1 MKRRSRL
8 VSAVLA
14 SAALTVGAAESA
26 ASITYVATYG
36 SDANP
41 CSLAVP
47 CRSFAGALAQ
57 TSDGGQI
64 VVLDSGGYG
73 PVQIDK
79 SVSII
84 APEGVYAGIS
94 VFTGVGVTITVP
106 AEVRL
111 VGLNIVGFG
120 SLGESGVHVA
130 AGGPVSIERS
140 TISGFGG
147 GGSAIIYDDFPGSL
161 RIVRSTL
168 HSNTAGA
175 VNTTVD
181 IVIDHSRFIEGGLS
195 GMHAGITDSLFAFT
209 GVDIHGFGGTGHG
222 WVDRSIFSD
231 ASLVVIGSAPPQ
243 STSVSVSRS
252 SFVRSGINVGTGLGG
267 GIALMVE
274 ASTFV
279 DNAGSAIRLSS
290 NDPSERITL
299 SNNVVLR
306 NGGGATSFGS
316 PIESRGNNTI
326 RNNGTDGGP
335 FVLVPGM

>member
-1 MKRRSRL
+1 M
-8 VSAVLA
+8 SAALA
-14 SAALTVGAAESA
+14 SAALTVSVAACA
-26 ASITYVATYG
+26 ASTTYVATYG
-36 SDANP
+36 SDANS
-41 CSLAVP
+41 CSVAQP
-47 CRSFAGALAQ
+47 CRSFSGALTQA
-57 TSDGGQI
+57 SDGGQI

-79 SVSII
+79 SVSIV

-94 VFTGVGVTITVP
+94 VFTGAGVTITVP

-147 GGSAIIYDDFPGSL
+147 GGSAIIYDHFPGSL
-161 RIVRSTL
+161 RIVGSTL
-168 HSNTAGA
+168 HSNTASAG
-175 VNTTVD
+175 NTTVD
-181 IVIDHSRFIEGGLS
+181 IVIDHSRFIEGALG

-209 GVDIHGFGGTGHG
+209 EVDILGLGINGNGSG
-222 WVDRSIFSD
+222 WVERSIFSD

-252 SFVRSGINVGTGLGG
+252 SFVRSGIDVGVGLNGG
-267 GIALMVE
+267 LALMVE
-274 ASTFV
+274 SSTFV
-279 DNAGSAIRLSS
+279 DYSGSAIRFFN
-290 NDPSERITL
+290 NDPSQRITL
-299 SNNVVLR
+299 SNNVVVR
-306 NGGGATSFGS
+306 NGGGATSAYGL